1 MEVGTPCAYGTAEF
15 CGRDVF
21 AATRRA
27 HLSLYPKDIPRSWK
41 NAPGRAFPTK
51 SNIDWIPFPQGD
63 MPVDFEIAQLQTYQ
77 LDELPEFLRSVYP
90 GKVRKTDLAYLRWF
104 YEQNPNVDSD
114 ALPIWALRRNGL
126 IIGQLGT
133 IPVEL
138 KVGAIYTKAIWIL
151 EFVIVPEFRGKGLG
165 KKLVMA
171 AGEKYRTMITLGI
184 NDASTRVFSS
194 LGWKPMG
201 RIRRYH
207 KFLFV
212 GSSAGIPG
220 RRSLLRE
227 GLNRISFPL
236 RASLEPKN
244 PKYTIT
250 CDRVFGP
257 ELGQLWEQASAQWCV
272 AVRRDQKFLEWQFL
286 HQPRKLFDCICLHKE
301 DRLVGYAVLFFRAG
315 RDGGPPPKAAI
326 SDLIYHSKNQD
337 EVIDALLNAALQ
349 LAIERK
355 AGSLVTDV
363 LDARAEA
370 RLKKLGFSRIKNS
383 PPFMAISSEFPNQVH
398 DPANWYLTRADAD
411 ISIFEEPN
419 VA

>member
-1 MEVGTPCAYGTAEF
+1 M
-15 CGRDVF
+15 
-21 AATRRA
+21 
-27 HLSLYPKDIPRSWK
+27 
-41 NAPGRAFPTK
+41 
-51 SNIDWIPFPQGD
+51 
-63 MPVDFEIAQLQTYQ
+63 DFEITQLQTHQ
-77 LDELPEFLRSVYP
+77 LDELPEFLRAVYP
-90 GKVRKTDLAYLRWF
+90 SEVRKTDLAYLRWF
-104 YEQNPNVDSD
+104 YQQNPNVGSD
-114 ALPIWALRRNGL
+114 ALPIWILRRNGQ

-133 IPVEL
+133 IPVQL
-138 KVGAIYTKAIWIL
+138 KVGATYTKAIWIL
-151 EFVIVPEFRGKGLG
+151 EFVILPEFRGQGLG
-165 KKLVMA
+165 KKLVLA
-171 AGEKYRTMITLGI
+171 AGEKYSTMITLGI
-184 NDASTRVFSS
+184 NEASTRVFTS

-201 RIRRYH
+201 RIHRYH
-207 KFLFV
+207 KFLFA
-212 GSSAGIPG
+212 GSSVGISG
-220 RRSLLRE
+220 QRSLLRE

-236 RASLEPKN
+236 RASLERKN

-257 ELGQLWEQASAQWCV
+257 ELGQLSEQAFAQRCV
-272 AVRRDQKFLEWQFL
+272 AVRRDHKFLEWQFL
-286 HQPRKLFDCICLHKE
+286 RQPGKLFDCICLYEE
-301 DRLVGYAVLFFRAG
+301 DRLVGYAILFFRAG

-326 SDLIYHSKNQD
+326 SDLVYDSRNQN
-337 EVIDALLNAALQ
+337 EVIGALLNAALQ

-383 PPFMAISSEFPNQVH
+383 PPFMAVSSEFPNQVH